1 MQRHDTDA
9 DTGTGADADT
19 GSSTDADTDADT
31 DSSTDRP
38 EIRRLLERAVTGGG
52 IPGILVELHDGPH
65 RWRATAGAA
74 DTATGR
80 VRTPQDRF
88 RVGSITKTFTATVV
102 LQLAAEGRIGLDD
115 QVTDQLPLP
124 EAELAAG
131 VTVRM
136 LLDHTSGVPSHTD
149 DPAALDRYATH
160 PPGTLLEIAAAR
172 PRTFAPGT
180 GWAYSNTNYVLA
192 GLLVERATGRT
203 LAAEIDRRISRPLGL
218 TGTRLPAA
226 GEHGLPAPHA
236 RHYTRLFR
244 TDPGAPVLD
253 ATELDPAP
261 FWASGDLVSTA
272 ADLNRFL
279 AALLTGRLLPPA
291 QQRQL
296 LTTVPTR
303 DWLPGAAYGLGICAL
318 TPPGG
323 TEPLWGMGGAT
334 FGSWT
339 YAFATADGT
348 RRLTVNTNGDWT
360 DPASGW
366 DDPIGVFTDLLA
378 LALPRERPAVRPEP

>member
-1 MQRHDTDA
+1 MQRHDTESATA
-9 DTGTGADADT
+9 DTAADQ
-19 GSSTDADTDADT
+19 
-31 DSSTDRP
+31 P
-38 EIRRLLERAVTGGG
+38 EIRRLLERAVTEGA

-65 RWRATAGAA
+65 RWRATAGTA

-80 VRTPQDRF
+80 ERTPQDRF

-115 QVTDQLPLP
+115 QVTDQLSGPGT
-124 EAELAAG
+124 ELAAG
-131 VTVRM
+131 ATVRM
-136 LLDHTSGVPSHTD
+136 LLDHTSGIPSHTD
-149 DPAALDRYATH
+149 DPAALNAHPTH
-160 PPGTLLEIAAAR
+160 PPQTLLQVAAAR
-172 PRTFAPGT
+172 PPAFAPGT

-192 GLLVERATGRT
+192 GLLVERVTGRP

-218 TGTRLPAA
+218 TGTHLPAA
-226 GEHGLPAPHA
+226 DDHGLPVPHA

-253 ATELDPAP
+253 ATALDPAP
-261 FWASGDLVSTA
+261 FWASGDLVSTV

-279 AALLTGRLLPPA
+279 AALLSGRLLPPA
-291 QQRQL
+291 WQREL

-323 TEPLWGMGGAT
+323 TETLWGMGGAT

-348 RRLTVNTNGDWT
+348 RRLAVNTNGDWT

-378 LALPRERPAVRPEP
+378 LALLPGRPTVRRGPSPRGR